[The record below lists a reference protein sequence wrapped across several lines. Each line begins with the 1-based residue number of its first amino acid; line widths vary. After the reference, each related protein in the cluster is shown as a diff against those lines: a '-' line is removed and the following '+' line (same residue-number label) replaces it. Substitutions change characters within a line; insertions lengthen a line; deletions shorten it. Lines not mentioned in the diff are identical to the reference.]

1 MIEEHGVVVAV
12 DPHGIWLETTR
23 KTACQGCN
31 ARKGC
36 GQYLGESLSRSGR
49 RRHVIRLEPYHA
61 LSLGDRVVIGIGA
74 GTLLRASLLMYLLPL
89 LFLMVSLWLASFL
102 ALSDSLSLLAA
113 AGGLFSGLILVRHL
127 SGQVQGAGD
136 IRVLEVMPAQQAG
149 DVAAIRWC

>member
-1 MIEEHGVVVAV
+1 MIEENGVVVAV
-12 DPHGIWLETTR
+12 DPHGVSLKTTR

-49 RRHVIRLEPYHA
+49 RQHVIRLEPCHA
-61 LSLGDRVVIGIGA
+61 LSPGDRVVIGIGA

-89 LFLMVSLWLASFL
+89 LFLMASLWLASFL

-113 AGGLFSGLILVRHL
+113 AGGLLSGLILVRHL
-127 SGQVQGAGD
+127 SGRVQGACD

-149 DVAAIRWC
+149 DGAAVRWC